1 MSGHSKW
8 NTIKRK
14 KGAADA
20 KRGKIFSKLIKE
32 VTLAA
37 RLGGGDPEGNAR
49 LRQAIMVAKAENMPK
64 ENIERAIK
72 KGAGEIG
79 GAASYEEIIYE
90 GYGPGGVAVLIE
102 VMTDNKKRAVSEIRH
117 VFSKYGGNLGE
128 NGCVSWIFEKKGN
141 IIFDKKE
148 TNEDALM
155 ELVLDAGGDDILEQE
170 NEYEVITDPDSFE
183 SVKEAIDNAGFKY
196 VLAQL
201 SMVSKNT
208 VKLDGKQAEQMLRL
222 MEKMEDCDDVQNVY
236 ANFDIP
242 DEIMDKLDQQ
252 N

>member
-8 NTIKRK
+8 STIKRK

-20 KRGKIFSKLIKE
+20 KRGKTFSKLIKE

-72 KGAGEIG
+72 KGAGESG
-79 GAASYEEIIYE
+79 GTASYEEIIYE

-117 VFSKYGGNLGE
+117 AFSKHGGNLGE

-155 ELVLDAGGDDILEQE
+155 ELVLEAGGDDILEQE

-201 SMVSKNT
+201 SMVSQNT

-222 MEKMEDCDDVQNVY
+222 MEQMEDCDDVQNVY

-242 DEIMDKLDQQ
+242 DEIMDKLDQ
-252 N
+252 